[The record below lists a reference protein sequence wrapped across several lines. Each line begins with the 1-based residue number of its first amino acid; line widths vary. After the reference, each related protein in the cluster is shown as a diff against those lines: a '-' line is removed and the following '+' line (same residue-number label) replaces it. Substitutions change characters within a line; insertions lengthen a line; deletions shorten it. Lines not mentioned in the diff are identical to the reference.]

1 MFRQNSV
8 LFCQLAVLFEQ
19 NAALGCTF
27 AQAQNTKELNAVYF
41 AEPVFE
47 QVSFGS
53 GDAQLL
59 KMETPEGGVVFDA
72 KEFAQALT
80 PMQEG
85 VISEQFEMKAI
96 LDASTPV
103 QEEAIGEQ
111 FEMKAILDAS
121 TPIQEEAIGEQFEM
135 KAILEASTPIQEE
148 AISEQ
153 FEMKAILDAA
163 TPIQEEAI
171 SEQFEMKAILEA
183 VKDTPAF
190 AIIIRNR
197 ELLISDCSNNAI
209 IDRYELS
216 NVEERESK
224 TILTTAGGD
233 EFVLETT
240 ADGRFLTKT
249 KGKSNLPFDKMR
261 IIR

>member
-1 MFRQNSV
+1 MKRRTFI
-8 LFCQLAVLFEQ
+8 LAA
-19 NAALGCTF
+19 AALGCTF

-53 GDAQLL
+53 DDAQLL

-80 PMQEG
+80 P
-85 VISEQFEMKAI
+85 V
-96 LDASTPV
+96 
-103 QEEAIGEQ
+103 
-111 FEMKAILDAS
+111 
-121 TPIQEEAIGEQFEM
+121 
-135 KAILEASTPIQEE
+135 QEE

-153 FEMKAILDAA
+153 FEMKAILEAS

-240 ADGRFLTKT
+240 AGGRFLTKT

>member
-1 MFRQNSV
+1 MFRRNGV

-53 GDAQLL
+53 DDAQLL

-85 VISEQFEMKAI
+85 
-96 LDASTPV
+96 
-103 QEEAIGEQ
+103 AIGEQ
-111 FEMKAILDAS
+111 FEMKAILDA
-121 TPIQEEAIGEQFEM
+121 A
-135 KAILEASTPIQEE
+135 TPIQEE

-153 FEMKAILDAA
+153 FDMKAILEAA

-197 ELLISDCSNNAI
+197 ELLISDCSNDAI

-240 ADGRFLTKT
+240 AGGRFLTKT

>member
-1 MFRQNSV
+1 MKRRTFI
-8 LFCQLAVLFEQ
+8 LAA
-19 NAALGCTF
+19 AALGCTF

-53 GDAQLL
+53 DDAQLL

-85 VISEQFEMKAI
+85 
-96 LDASTPV
+96 
-103 QEEAIGEQ
+103 
-111 FEMKAILDAS
+111 
-121 TPIQEEAIGEQFEM
+121 
-135 KAILEASTPIQEE
+135 

-171 SEQFEMKAILEA
+171 GEQFEMKAILEA

>member
-1 MFRQNSV
+1 MFRRNGV

-19 NAALGCTF
+19 NAVLGCTF

-53 GDAQLL
+53 DDAQLL

-85 VISEQFEMKAI
+85 
-96 LDASTPV
+96 
-103 QEEAIGEQ
+103 AIGEQ

-121 TPIQEEAIGEQFEM
+121 TPIQEEAI
-135 KAILEASTPIQEE
+135 
-148 AISEQ
+148 SEQ
-153 FEMKAILDAA
+153 FEMKAILD
-163 TPIQEEAI
+163 
-171 SEQFEMKAILEA
+171 A

-240 ADGRFLTKT
+240 AGGRFLTKT

>member
-1 MFRQNSV
+1 MFRRNGV

-41 AEPVFE
+41 AEPVFD

-53 GDAQLL
+53 DDAQLL

-96 LDASTPV
+96 LDASTP
-103 QEEAIGEQ
+103 
-111 FEMKAILDAS
+111 
-121 TPIQEEAIGEQFEM
+121 
-135 KAILEASTPIQEE
+135 IQEE

-153 FEMKAILDAA
+153 FEMKAILDA
-163 TPIQEEAI
+163 
-171 SEQFEMKAILEA
+171 
-183 VKDTPAF
+183 VKDTPAL

-240 ADGRFLTKT
+240 AGGRFLTKT

>member
-1 MFRQNSV
+1 MKRRAFI
-8 LFCQLAVLFEQ
+8 LAA
-19 NAALGCTF
+19 AALGCTF

-47 QVSFGS
+47 QVSFVS

-80 PMQEG
+80 PVQEG
-85 VISEQFEMKAI
+85 
-96 LDASTPV
+96 
-103 QEEAIGEQ
+103 
-111 FEMKAILDAS
+111 
-121 TPIQEEAIGEQFEM
+121 
-135 KAILEASTPIQEE
+135 

-153 FEMKAILDAA
+153 FEMKAILDVS

-240 ADGRFLTKT
+240 AGGRFLTKT

>member
-1 MFRQNSV
+1 MFRRNGV

-53 GDAQLL
+53 DDAQLL

-85 VISEQFEMKAI
+85 AIS
-96 LDASTPV
+96 
-103 QEEAIGEQ
+103 EQ

-121 TPIQEEAIGEQFEM
+121 TPIQEEAIG
-135 KAILEASTPIQEE
+135 
-148 AISEQ
+148 
-153 FEMKAILDAA
+153 
-163 TPIQEEAI
+163 
-171 SEQFEMKAILEA
+171 EQFEMKAILEA

-240 ADGRFLTKT
+240 AGGRFLTKT

>member
-1 MFRQNSV
+1 MKRRTFI
-8 LFCQLAVLFEQ
+8 LAA
-19 NAALGCTF
+19 AALGCTF
-27 AQAQNTKELNAVYF
+27 AEAQNTKVLNAVYF
-41 AEPVFE
+41 AEPVFD

-96 LDASTPV
+96 LDASTPI
-103 QEEAIGEQ
+103 QEEAISEQ
-111 FEMKAILDAS
+111 FEMKAILEAS

-135 KAILEASTPIQEE
+135 KAILEA
-148 AISEQ
+148 
-153 FEMKAILDAA
+153 
-163 TPIQEEAI
+163 
-171 SEQFEMKAILEA
+171 
-183 VKDTPAF
+183 VKDTPAL

-240 ADGRFLTKT
+240 AGGRFLTKT

>member
-1 MFRQNSV
+1 MKRRTFI
-8 LFCQLAVLFEQ
+8 LAA
-19 NAALGCTF
+19 AALGCTF
-27 AQAQNTKELNAVYF
+27 AEAQNTKELNAVYF
-41 AEPVFE
+41 AEPVFD
-47 QVSFGS
+47 QMSFGS
-53 GDAQLL
+53 DDAQLL

-96 LDASTPV
+96 LDAATPV
-103 QEEAIGEQ
+103 QEEAI
-111 FEMKAILDAS
+111 S
-121 TPIQEEAIGEQFEM
+121 EQFEM
-135 KAILEASTPIQEE
+135 KAILEAATPIQEE

-153 FEMKAILDAA
+153 FEMKAILDAS

-183 VKDTPAF
+183 VKDTPAL

-209 IDRYELS
+209 IDRSELS
-216 NVEERESK
+216 TVEERESK

-240 ADGRFLTKT
+240 AGGRFLTKT

>member
-1 MFRQNSV
+1 MFRRNGV

-96 LDASTPV
+96 LDASTP
-103 QEEAIGEQ
+103 
-111 FEMKAILDAS
+111 
-121 TPIQEEAIGEQFEM
+121 IQEG
-135 KAILEASTPIQEE
+135 

-153 FEMKAILDAA
+153 FEMKAILDASI
-163 TPIQEEAI
+163 PIQEEAI

-240 ADGRFLTKT
+240 AGGRFLTKT

>member
-1 MFRQNSV
+1 MKRRTFI
-8 LFCQLAVLFEQ
+8 LAA
-19 NAALGCTF
+19 AALGCTF

-80 PMQEG
+80 PVQEEAIG
-85 VISEQFEMKAI
+85 EQFEMKAI

-121 TPIQEEAIGEQFEM
+121 TPVQEEAIGEQFEM
-135 KAILEASTPIQEE
+135 KAILEA
-148 AISEQ
+148 
-153 FEMKAILDAA
+153 
-163 TPIQEEAI
+163 
-171 SEQFEMKAILEA
+171 
-183 VKDTPAF
+183 VKDTPAL

>member
-1 MFRQNSV
+1 MKRRTFI
-8 LFCQLAVLFEQ
+8 LA
-19 NAALGCTF
+19 AAVLGCTF
-27 AQAQNTKELNAVYF
+27 AEAQNTKELNAVYF
-41 AEPVFE
+41 AEPVFD

-53 GDAQLL
+53 DDAQLL
-59 KMETPEGGVVFDA
+59 KMETPGGGVVFDA

-80 PMQEG
+80 PVQEEA
-85 VISEQFEMKAI
+85 ISEQFEMKAI

-103 QEEAIGEQ
+103 
-111 FEMKAILDAS
+111 
-121 TPIQEEAIGEQFEM
+121 
-135 KAILEASTPIQEE
+135 
-148 AISEQ
+148 
-153 FEMKAILDAA
+153 
-163 TPIQEEAI
+163 QEEAI

-224 TILTTAGGD
+224 TIFTTAGGD

-240 ADGRFLTKT
+240 AGGRFLTKT

>member
-1 MFRQNSV
+1 MFRRNGV

-85 VISEQFEMKAI
+85 VI
-96 LDASTPV
+96 
-103 QEEAIGEQ
+103 GEQ

-121 TPIQEEAIGEQFEM
+121 TPIQEG
-135 KAILEASTPIQEE
+135 

-153 FEMKAILDAA
+153 FEMKAILD
-163 TPIQEEAI
+163 
-171 SEQFEMKAILEA
+171 A

-216 NVEERESK
+216 NVEESESK

-240 ADGRFLTKT
+240 AGGRFLTKT

>member
-1 MFRQNSV
+1 MFRRNGV

-27 AQAQNTKELNAVYF
+27 AEAQNTKELNAVYF
-41 AEPVFE
+41 AELVFD

-53 GDAQLL
+53 DDAQLL

-80 PMQEG
+80 PVQEG
-85 VISEQFEMKAI
+85 AIGEQFEMKAI
-96 LDASTPV
+96 LDASTPI
-103 QEEAIGEQ
+103 QEEAISEQ

-135 KAILEASTPIQEE
+135 KAILEA
-148 AISEQ
+148 
-153 FEMKAILDAA
+153 
-163 TPIQEEAI
+163 
-171 SEQFEMKAILEA
+171 
-183 VKDTPAF
+183 VKDTPTL

-240 ADGRFLTKT
+240 AGGRFLTKT

>member
-1 MFRQNSV
+1 MFRRNGV

-19 NAALGCTF
+19 NAVLGCTF
-27 AQAQNTKELNAVYF
+27 AEAQNTKVLNAVYF

-53 GDAQLL
+53 DDAQLL

-85 VISEQFEMKAI
+85 
-96 LDASTPV
+96 
-103 QEEAIGEQ
+103 
-111 FEMKAILDAS
+111 
-121 TPIQEEAIGEQFEM
+121 
-135 KAILEASTPIQEE
+135 

-171 SEQFEMKAILEA
+171 SEQFEMKAILDASTPIQEEALSEQFEMKAILEA
-183 VKDTPAF
+183 VKDTPAL

-240 ADGRFLTKT
+240 AGGCFLTKT

>member
-1 MFRQNSV
+1 MKRRTFI
-8 LFCQLAVLFEQ
+8 LAA
-19 NAALGCTF
+19 AALGCTF

-41 AEPVFE
+41 AKPVFD

-53 GDAQLL
+53 DDAQLL

-80 PMQEG
+80 P
-85 VISEQFEMKAI
+85 V
-96 LDASTPV
+96 
-103 QEEAIGEQ
+103 
-111 FEMKAILDAS
+111 
-121 TPIQEEAIGEQFEM
+121 
-135 KAILEASTPIQEE
+135 QEE

-153 FEMKAILDAA
+153 FEMKAILDAS

-197 ELLISDCSNNAI
+197 ELLISDYSNNAI

-240 ADGRFLTKT
+240 AGGRFLTKT

>member
-1 MFRQNSV
+1 MKRRTFI
-8 LFCQLAVLFEQ
+8 LAA
-19 NAALGCTF
+19 AALGCTF

-41 AEPVFE
+41 AEPVFD

-53 GDAQLL
+53 DDAQLL

-80 PMQEG
+80 P
-85 VISEQFEMKAI
+85 
-96 LDASTPV
+96 V
-103 QEEAIGEQ
+103 QEEAISEQ

-135 KAILEASTPIQEE
+135 KAILDAS
-148 AISEQ
+148 
-153 FEMKAILDAA
+153 

-240 ADGRFLTKT
+240 AGGRFLTKT

>member
-1 MFRQNSV
+1 MKRRTFILV
-8 LFCQLAVLFEQ
+8 A
-19 NAALGCTF
+19 AALGCTF

-80 PMQEG
+80 P
-85 VISEQFEMKAI
+85 I
-96 LDASTPV
+96 
-103 QEEAIGEQ
+103 QEEAISEQ

-135 KAILEASTPIQEE
+135 KAILEA
-148 AISEQ
+148 
-153 FEMKAILDAA
+153 
-163 TPIQEEAI
+163 
-171 SEQFEMKAILEA
+171 
-183 VKDTPAF
+183 VKDTPAL

-240 ADGRFLTKT
+240 AGGRFLTKT

>member
-1 MFRQNSV
+1 MKKATFI
-8 LFCQLAVLFEQ
+8 LTA
-19 NAALGCTF
+19 AALGCTF

-41 AEPVFE
+41 AEPVFD

-53 GDAQLL
+53 DDAQLL

-80 PMQEG
+80 PVQEEA
-85 VISEQFEMKAI
+85 ISEQFEMKAI
-96 LDASTPV
+96 LD
-103 QEEAIGEQ
+103 
-111 FEMKAILDAS
+111 
-121 TPIQEEAIGEQFEM
+121 
-135 KAILEASTPIQEE
+135 ASTPIQEE

-163 TPIQEEAI
+163 TPVQEEAI
-171 SEQFEMKAILEA
+171 GEQFEMKAILEA

-240 ADGRFLTKT
+240 AGGRFLTKT

>member
-1 MFRQNSV
+1 MKRRTFI
-8 LFCQLAVLFEQ
+8 LAA
-19 NAALGCTF
+19 AALGCTF

-80 PMQEG
+80 P
-85 VISEQFEMKAI
+85 
-96 LDASTPV
+96 V
-103 QEEAIGEQ
+103 QEVAISEQ

-121 TPIQEEAIGEQFEM
+121 TPIQEEAIG
-135 KAILEASTPIQEE
+135 
-148 AISEQ
+148 
-153 FEMKAILDAA
+153 
-163 TPIQEEAI
+163 
-171 SEQFEMKAILEA
+171 EQFEMKAILEA

-240 ADGRFLTKT
+240 AGGRFLTKT

>member
-1 MFRQNSV
+1 MKRRTFI
-8 LFCQLAVLFEQ
+8 LAA
-19 NAALGCTF
+19 AALGCTF
-27 AQAQNTKELNAVYF
+27 AEAQNTKELNAVYF

-53 GDAQLL
+53 DDAQLL

-80 PMQEG
+80 PVQEG
-85 VISEQFEMKAI
+85 
-96 LDASTPV
+96 
-103 QEEAIGEQ
+103 AIGEQ

-121 TPIQEEAIGEQFEM
+121 
-135 KAILEASTPIQEE
+135 
-148 AISEQ
+148 
-153 FEMKAILDAA
+153 

-183 VKDTPAF
+183 VKDTPAL

-240 ADGRFLTKT
+240 AGGRFLTKT

>member
-1 MFRQNSV
+1 M
-8 LFCQLAVLFEQ
+8 A
-19 NAALGCTF
+19 CTF

-53 GDAQLL
+53 DDAQLL

-80 PMQEG
+80 PVQEG
-85 VISEQFEMKAI
+85 VIS
-96 LDASTPV
+96 
-103 QEEAIGEQ
+103 EQ

-135 KAILEASTPIQEE
+135 KAILE
-148 AISEQ
+148 
-153 FEMKAILDAA
+153 AA

-240 ADGRFLTKT
+240 AGGRFLTKT

>member
-1 MFRQNSV
+1 MFRRNGV

-27 AQAQNTKELNAVYF
+27 VQAQNTKELNAVYF

-53 GDAQLL
+53 DDAQLL

-72 KEFAQALT
+72 KEFAQAL
-80 PMQEG
+80 
-85 VISEQFEMKAI
+85 
-96 LDASTPV
+96 TPV

-121 TPIQEEAIGEQFEM
+121 TPIQEEAI
-135 KAILEASTPIQEE
+135 
-148 AISEQ
+148 
-153 FEMKAILDAA
+153 
-163 TPIQEEAI
+163 

-183 VKDTPAF
+183 VKDTPAL

-240 ADGRFLTKT
+240 AGGRFLTKT

>member
-1 MFRQNSV
+1 MKRRTFILV
-8 LFCQLAVLFEQ
+8 A
-19 NAALGCTF
+19 AALGCTF

-53 GDAQLL
+53 DDAQLL

-80 PMQEG
+80 PMQE
-85 VISEQFEMKAI
+85 
-96 LDASTPV
+96 
-103 QEEAIGEQ
+103 EAIGEQ
-111 FEMKAILDAS
+111 FEMKAILDTA

-135 KAILEASTPIQEE
+135 KAILDAATPIQEEAIGEQFEIKAILDASTPIQEE

-153 FEMKAILDAA
+153 FEMKAILDA
-163 TPIQEEAI
+163 
-171 SEQFEMKAILEA
+171 
-183 VKDTPAF
+183 VKDTPAL

-249 KGKSNLPFDKMR
+249 KGKPNLPFDKMR

>member
-1 MFRQNSV
+1 MKRRTFI
-8 LFCQLAVLFEQ
+8 LAA
-19 NAALGCTF
+19 AALGCTF

-53 GDAQLL
+53 DDAQLL

-80 PMQEG
+80 PVQEG
-85 VISEQFEMKAI
+85 AISEQFEMKAI

-103 QEEAIGEQ
+103 
-111 FEMKAILDAS
+111 
-121 TPIQEEAIGEQFEM
+121 
-135 KAILEASTPIQEE
+135 
-148 AISEQ
+148 
-153 FEMKAILDAA
+153 
-163 TPIQEEAI
+163 QEEAI

-240 ADGRFLTKT
+240 AGGRFLTKT

>member
-1 MFRQNSV
+1 MKRRTFI
-8 LFCQLAVLFEQ
+8 LAA
-19 NAALGCTF
+19 AALGCTF

-41 AEPVFE
+41 AEPVCE

-53 GDAQLL
+53 DDAQLL

-85 VISEQFEMKAI
+85 
-96 LDASTPV
+96 
-103 QEEAIGEQ
+103 
-111 FEMKAILDAS
+111 
-121 TPIQEEAIGEQFEM
+121 AIGEQFEM
-135 KAILEASTPIQEE
+135 KAILEA
-148 AISEQ
+148 
-153 FEMKAILDAA
+153 A
-163 TPIQEEAI
+163 TPVQEEAI

-183 VKDTPAF
+183 VKDTPAL

-240 ADGRFLTKT
+240 AGGRFLTKT

>member
-1 MFRQNSV
+1 MKRRTFI
-8 LFCQLAVLFEQ
+8 LAA
-19 NAALGCTF
+19 AALGCTF

-41 AEPVFE
+41 AEPVFD

-53 GDAQLL
+53 DDAQLL

-85 VISEQFEMKAI
+85 AMS
-96 LDASTPV
+96 
-103 QEEAIGEQ
+103 EQ

-121 TPIQEEAIGEQFEM
+121 TPIQEEAI
-135 KAILEASTPIQEE
+135 
-148 AISEQ
+148 SEQ
-153 FEMKAILDAA
+153 FEI
-163 TPIQEEAI
+163 
-171 SEQFEMKAILEA
+171 KAILEA

-240 ADGRFLTKT
+240 AGGRFLTKT

>member
-1 MFRQNSV
+1 M
-8 LFCQLAVLFEQ
+8 
-19 NAALGCTF
+19 GCTF

-41 AEPVFE
+41 AEPVFD

-53 GDAQLL
+53 DDAQLL

-72 KEFAQALT
+72 KEFAQ
-80 PMQEG
+80 
-85 VISEQFEMKAI
+85 
-96 LDASTPV
+96 
-103 QEEAIGEQ
+103 
-111 FEMKAILDAS
+111 AS

-148 AISEQ
+148 AIGEQ

-171 SEQFEMKAILEA
+171 GEQFEMKAILDA

-240 ADGRFLTKT
+240 AGGRFLTKT

>member
-1 MFRQNSV
+1 M
-8 LFCQLAVLFEQ
+8 
-19 NAALGCTF
+19 GCTF

-96 LDASTPV
+96 LDASTPI
-103 QEEAIGEQ
+103 QEEAISEQ

-121 TPIQEEAIGEQFEM
+121 TPIQEEAI
-135 KAILEASTPIQEE
+135 
-148 AISEQ
+148 SEQ
-153 FEMKAILDAA
+153 FEMKAIL
-163 TPIQEEAI
+163 Q
-171 SEQFEMKAILEA
+171 A

-240 ADGRFLTKT
+240 AGGRFLTKT

>member
-1 MFRQNSV
+1 M
-8 LFCQLAVLFEQ
+8 
-19 NAALGCTF
+19 GCAF
-27 AQAQNTKELNAVYF
+27 AEAQNTKELNAVYF
-41 AEPVFE
+41 AEPVFD

-53 GDAQLL
+53 DDAQLL

-96 LDASTPV
+96 LDASTP
-103 QEEAIGEQ
+103 
-111 FEMKAILDAS
+111 
-121 TPIQEEAIGEQFEM
+121 IQEEAIG
-135 KAILEASTPIQEE
+135 
-148 AISEQ
+148 EQ

-171 SEQFEMKAILEA
+171 NEQFEMKAILEA

-233 EFVLETT
+233 EFVLET
-240 ADGRFLTKT
+240 AAGGRFLTKT

>member
-1 MFRQNSV
+1 MKRRTFI
-8 LFCQLAVLFEQ
+8 LA
-19 NAALGCTF
+19 AAVLGCTF
-27 AQAQNTKELNAVYF
+27 AEAQNTKELNAVYF
-41 AEPVFE
+41 AEPVFD

-53 GDAQLL
+53 DDAQLL
-59 KMETPEGGVVFDA
+59 KMETPGGGVVFDA

-80 PMQEG
+80 PMQE
-85 VISEQFEMKAI
+85 
-96 LDASTPV
+96 
-103 QEEAIGEQ
+103 EAIGEQ

-121 TPIQEEAIGEQFEM
+121 
-135 KAILEASTPIQEE
+135 
-148 AISEQ
+148 
-153 FEMKAILDAA
+153 

-240 ADGRFLTKT
+240 AGGRFLTKT

>member
-1 MFRQNSV
+1 MKRRTFILV
-8 LFCQLAVLFEQ
+8 A
-19 NAALGCTF
+19 AALGCTF

-96 LDASTPV
+96 L
-103 QEEAIGEQ
+103 
-111 FEMKAILDAS
+111 
-121 TPIQEEAIGEQFEM
+121 
-135 KAILEASTPIQEE
+135 EASTPIQEE

-153 FEMKAILDAA
+153 FEMKAILDAS

-190 AIIIRNR
+190 TIIIHNR

-240 ADGRFLTKT
+240 AGGRFLTKT

>member
-1 MFRQNSV
+1 MKKATFI
-8 LFCQLAVLFEQ
+8 LTA
-19 NAALGCTF
+19 AALGCTF

-41 AEPVFE
+41 AQPVFD

-80 PMQEG
+80 PVQEEA
-85 VISEQFEMKAI
+85 ISEQFEMKAI
-96 LDASTPV
+96 LD
-103 QEEAIGEQ
+103 
-111 FEMKAILDAS
+111 
-121 TPIQEEAIGEQFEM
+121 
-135 KAILEASTPIQEE
+135 ASTPIQEE

-153 FEMKAILDAA
+153 FEMKAILDAS

-224 TILTTAGGD
+224 TILTTSGGD

-240 ADGRFLTKT
+240 AGGRFLTKT

>member
-1 MFRQNSV
+1 MFRRNGV

-19 NAALGCTF
+19 NGVLGCTF

-41 AEPVFE
+41 AEPVFD

-80 PMQEG
+80 PVQEG
-85 VISEQFEMKAI
+85 
-96 LDASTPV
+96 
-103 QEEAIGEQ
+103 AIGEQ

-121 TPIQEEAIGEQFEM
+121 
-135 KAILEASTPIQEE
+135 
-148 AISEQ
+148 
-153 FEMKAILDAA
+153 

-240 ADGRFLTKT
+240 AGGRFLTKT

>member
-1 MFRQNSV
+1 MKRRTFI
-8 LFCQLAVLFEQ
+8 LAA
-19 NAALGCTF
+19 AALGCTF

-53 GDAQLL
+53 DDAQLL

-96 LDASTPV
+96 LDASTP
-103 QEEAIGEQ
+103 
-111 FEMKAILDAS
+111 
-121 TPIQEEAIGEQFEM
+121 IQEEAIGEQFEM
-135 KAILEASTPIQEE
+135 KAILEA
-148 AISEQ
+148 
-153 FEMKAILDAA
+153 
-163 TPIQEEAI
+163 
-171 SEQFEMKAILEA
+171 
-183 VKDTPAF
+183 VKDMPAL

-240 ADGRFLTKT
+240 AGGRFLTKT

>member
-1 MFRQNSV
+1 MFRRNGV

-27 AQAQNTKELNAVYF
+27 AEAQNTKELNAVYF
-41 AEPVFE
+41 AEPVFD

-59 KMETPEGGVVFDA
+59 KMETPECGVVFDA

-85 VISEQFEMKAI
+85 AISEQFEMKAI
-96 LDASTPV
+96 LD
-103 QEEAIGEQ
+103 
-111 FEMKAILDAS
+111 
-121 TPIQEEAIGEQFEM
+121 
-135 KAILEASTPIQEE
+135 ASTPIQEE

-183 VKDTPAF
+183 VKDTPAL

-197 ELLISDCSNNAI
+197 ELLISDCSNDAI

-224 TILTTAGGD
+224 TILTTAEGD

-240 ADGRFLTKT
+240 AGGRFLTKT

>member
-1 MFRQNSV
+1 MFRRNGV

-47 QVSFGS
+47 RVSFGS
-53 GDAQLL
+53 DDAQLL

-80 PMQEG
+80 PMQE
-85 VISEQFEMKAI
+85 
-96 LDASTPV
+96 
-103 QEEAIGEQ
+103 EAISEQ

-121 TPIQEEAIGEQFEM
+121 TPIQEEAIG
-135 KAILEASTPIQEE
+135 
-148 AISEQ
+148 
-153 FEMKAILDAA
+153 
-163 TPIQEEAI
+163 
-171 SEQFEMKAILEA
+171 EQFEMKAILEA

-240 ADGRFLTKT
+240 AGGRFLTKT

>member
-1 MFRQNSV
+1 M
-8 LFCQLAVLFEQ
+8 
-19 NAALGCTF
+19 GCTF
-27 AQAQNTKELNAVYF
+27 AEAQNTKELNAVYF

-53 GDAQLL
+53 YDAQLL

-80 PMQEG
+80 PVQEG
-85 VISEQFEMKAI
+85 AIDEQFEMKAI
-96 LDASTPV
+96 LDAATPV
-103 QEEAIGEQ
+103 
-111 FEMKAILDAS
+111 
-121 TPIQEEAIGEQFEM
+121 
-135 KAILEASTPIQEE
+135 QEE

-183 VKDTPAF
+183 VKDTPAL

-240 ADGRFLTKT
+240 AGGRFLTKT

>member
-1 MFRQNSV
+1 MKRRTFI
-8 LFCQLAVLFEQ
+8 LAA
-19 NAALGCTF
+19 AALGCTF

-53 GDAQLL
+53 DDAQLL

-96 LDASTPV
+96 LDASTPIQEEAISEQFEMKAILEAATPI

-135 KAILEASTPIQEE
+135 KAIL
-148 AISEQ
+148 
-153 FEMKAILDAA
+153 DAA

-171 SEQFEMKAILEA
+171 GEQFEMKAILEA
-183 VKDTPAF
+183 VKDTPAL

-240 ADGRFLTKT
+240 AGGRFLTKT

>member
-1 MFRQNSV
+1 MKRRTFI
-8 LFCQLAVLFEQ
+8 LAA
-19 NAALGCTF
+19 AALGCTF
-27 AQAQNTKELNAVYF
+27 AEAQNTKELNAVYF

-80 PMQEG
+80 PMQE
-85 VISEQFEMKAI
+85 
-96 LDASTPV
+96 
-103 QEEAIGEQ
+103 EAIGEQ
-111 FEMKAILDAS
+111 FEMKAILDTA
-121 TPIQEEAIGEQFEM
+121 TPIQEEAIGEQFEI
-135 KAILEASTPIQEE
+135 KAILDASTPIQEE

-153 FEMKAILDAA
+153 FEMKAILDA
-163 TPIQEEAI
+163 
-171 SEQFEMKAILEA
+171 
-183 VKDTPAF
+183 VKDTPAL

-197 ELLISDCSNNAI
+197 ELLISDCSNDAI